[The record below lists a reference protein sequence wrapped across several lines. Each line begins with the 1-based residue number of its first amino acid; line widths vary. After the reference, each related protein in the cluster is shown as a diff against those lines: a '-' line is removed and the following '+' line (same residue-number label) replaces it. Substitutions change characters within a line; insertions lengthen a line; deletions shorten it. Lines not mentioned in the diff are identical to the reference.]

1 MLRWSREAPAIEW
14 LWRSWCAHWVHLDL
28 NHALLNAAGFLLV
41 AAWLSTSLSVRGW
54 ISVTASAIVS
64 IDIGLW
70 SLTSFEWYV
79 GASALTHAL
88 AAAGITMKIFD
99 GDRLSRW
106 AAFFGVLKLTSEQ
119 FAMPVALVDG
129 ATVAGDAHVF
139 GAVAGVLCG
148 SVFASTGWCRSR
160 SVTFS

>member
-54 ISVTASAIVS
+54 IIVTASAIVS

-70 SLTSFEWYV
+70 SLTSFV
-79 GASALTHAL
+79 CRRFGTDSCF
-88 AAAGITMKIFD
+88 G
-99 GDRLSRW
+99 SRRHHH
-106 AAFFGVLKLTSEQ
+106 ENI
-119 FAMPVALVDG
+119 
-129 ATVAGDAHVF
+129 
-139 GAVAGVLCG
+139 
-148 SVFASTGWCRSR
+148 RR
-160 SVTFS
+160 